1 MEIIELRGGGYSARI
16 NLSRGAN
23 CIALRNETYGATILR
38 EPDYNKGLDN
48 PYLYGMPV
56 LFPVNRISGGSFEF
70 EGRTY
75 RFPINEPATN
85 CFLHGELH
93 RTPFSAEFVSDN
105 RVTAVYRATKE
116 QPYLEFPHE
125 FTMEITYEL
134 TENGLEHRV
143 RVTNLSDRNMPLL
156 LGFHTT
162 FRLPFLA
169 NTRNEELRVKVDLSE
184 EYERNMA
191 TYLPTGICPAPDDVT
206 RRLADG
212 SFIPNQPISRHYRRG
227 DSAAMAIVDQKAG
240 LSVVYENSMDYGFR
254 LIYSDGMEY
263 ICLEPQ
269 TCLAN
274 CANSP
279 FPREKAGFSHL
290 EPGQSRE
297 YWSRIG
303 IR

>member
-93 RTPFSAEFVSDN
+93 RTPFSAESLSDH

-125 FTMEITYEL
+125 FTLEITYEL

-143 RVTNLSDRNMPLL
+143 RVTNQSDRNMPLFTKKKL
-156 LGFHTT
+156 RKEI
-162 FRLPFLA
+162 FRFI
-169 NTRNEELRVKVDLSE
+169 TRQR
-184 EYERNMA
+184 
-191 TYLPTGICPAPDDVT
+191 
-206 RRLADG
+206 
-212 SFIPNQPISRHYRRG
+212 
-227 DSAAMAIVDQKAG
+227 
-240 LSVVYENSMDYGFR
+240 
-254 LIYSDGMEY
+254 
-263 ICLEPQ
+263 
-269 TCLAN
+269 
-274 CANSP
+274 
-279 FPREKAGFSHL
+279 
-290 EPGQSRE
+290 
-297 YWSRIG
+297 
-303 IR
+303 